1 MSDVIEAYRLL
12 PGMLLARKY
21 RLTRRIGQGAMG
33 VVWAATNEST
43 GREVAVKLIAR
54 PDPSLRKRLLR
65 EAQSCGA
72 LQHPN
77 IVDVIDVTRTESGE
91 PCMIMELLVGES
103 VAALLEARR
112 RLDAPLA
119 ARIAHDVAGA
129 LGAAHAVQIVH
140 RDLKP
145 ANIFVHRPPDADGFV
160 VKVLDFGVAKNLAD
174 ARGVSST
181 MDAAVGSPF
190 YMSPEQ
196 VRADG
201 DVDGRT
207 DLWALGVVL
216 FEMLT
221 GVRPFQGEGP
231 QLLSQIL
238 SGEIPKVSR
247 YLRRV
252 DERLVSIVDRCL
264 RRERAERFAAAEE
277 VARALSELMLPAGA
291 RGAAAAAQ
299 GGVGAPPE
307 VSAAAAEAGAGA
319 GWRESQTR
327 TATHAGERARPAPL
341 SRTASEQETVVAPE
355 RGQGRAPTPDELA
368 TTVPV
373 KPVGQPQRG
382 GAQAPAQTAQGRI
395 PAGGAGGGAP
405 AAGAAPM
412 VTPRGTLVMRGQT
425 AAAYQQAAEV
435 ARAQALAQRADVER
449 ASAQPAARE
458 REGGKA
464 ERRPGKGKA
473 AAATLVVGLIVGVL
487 AATWIVGWERAS
499 DAPAGEDAG
508 RAPGVGMGAV
518 QGAPPA
524 VTQAPA
530 TGAPE
535 AVASSKQPAETGAR
549 ANAPGSDQAGPTDVN
564 GGGKGKLAPGTV
576 DAVKAGEGQGERPSR
591 AAEAAGT
598 AGQRAP
604 ASGTASAQQKKRPP
618 ENRDEIY
625 ERPPVKRDEIY
636 EEMFGAPAPAAPGAS
651 PAVGKPAP
659 EKKPPA
665 PTRPFD

>member
-21 RLTRRIGQGAMG
+21 RLSRKIGQGAMG

-129 LGAAHAVQIVH
+129 LAAAHAVQIVH

-160 VKVLDFGVAKNLAD
+160 VKVLDFGVAKNLAVV
-174 ARGVSST
+174 RGVSST

-201 DVDGRT
+201 DVDART

-247 YLRRV
+247 YLRHV
-252 DERLVSIVDRCL
+252 DERLVRIVDRCL

-291 RGAAAAAQ
+291 RGAAAQ
-299 GGVGAPPE
+299 GVGAPPE
-307 VSAAAAEAGAGA
+307 VSAAAMEAGAGA
-319 GWRESQTR
+319 GWRESQAR
-327 TATHAGERARPAPL
+327 TATHAGEGARTAPR

-382 GAQAPAQTAQGRI
+382 GAQAPAQTAQGRS
-395 PAGGAGGGAP
+395 PAGGAGVGAP
-405 AAGAAPM
+405 AAGAGPM

-435 ARAQALAQRADVER
+435 ARAKALAQRADVER
-449 ASAQPAARE
+449 ASAQPAAKV
-458 REGGKA
+458 REGDKA
-464 ERRPGKGKA
+464 GRRRGKGKA

-487 AATWIVGWERAS
+487 AATWIVGWEKAS

-508 RAPGVGMGAV
+508 RASSVGMGAEK
-518 QGAPPA
+518 AALPA
-524 VTQAPA
+524 VTQASA
-530 TGAPE
+530 TGAPAAAAPSE
-535 AVASSKQPAETGAR
+535 QPAGTGAR
-549 ANAPGSDQAGPTDVN
+549 ANAPGSDQAGPTAVDE
-564 GGGKGKLAPGTV
+564 GGKGKLAPGTA

-591 AAEAAGT
+591 AAETTGT

-604 ASGTASAQQKKRPP
+604 ASGAASAQQKKRPP
-618 ENRDEIY
+618 EKWDEIY
-625 ERPPVKRDEIY
+625 ERPPEKRDEVY
-636 EEMFGAPAPAAPGAS
+636 EELFGTPARAAPGAS
-651 PAVGKPAP
+651 PTVEKPAP
-659 EKKPPA
+659 EKKLPA
-665 PTRPFD
+665 PTRPFN

>member
-1 MSDVIEAYRLL
+1 MSDVSEAYRLL

-21 RLTRRIGQGAMG
+21 RLIGKIGQGAMG
-33 VVWAATNEST
+33 VVWAASNEAT
-43 GREVAVKLIAR
+43 GREVALKVIAR

-77 IVDVIDVTRTESGE
+77 IVDVIDVARTESGD

-129 LGAAHAVQIVH
+129 LAAAHAVQIVH

-145 ANIFVHRPPDADGFV
+145 ANVFLHRPPEASDFV

-174 ARGVSST
+174 ARGASST

-196 VRADG
+196 IRADG
-201 DVDGRT
+201 DVDARA

-252 DERLVSIVDRCL
+252 DERLVRIVDRCL
-264 RRERAERFAAAEE
+264 RRERGERFGSAEE
-277 VARALSELMLPAGA
+277 VAGELAAFVVPAGA
-291 RGAAAAAQ
+291 RGAAVHSVWAAS
-299 GGVGAPPE
+299 E
-307 VSAAAAEAGAGA
+307 VSAVAAEAGADA
-319 GWRESQTR
+319 GPRWRESQTR
-327 TATHAGERARPAPL
+327 TATHAGEGERAALP
-341 SRTASEQETVVAPE
+341 SRTASEQETVIVPE

-373 KPVGQPQRG
+373 KPVGQPRQG
-382 GAQAPAQTAQGRI
+382 GAQAPAQTAQGGS

-405 AAGAAPM
+405 AAGAEPM
-412 VTPRGTLVMRGQT
+412 VTYRGTLVMRGQ
-425 AAAYQQAAEV
+425 AAAAHQQAAEML
-435 ARAQALAQRADVER
+435 RAKALAQRADVER
-449 ASAQPAARE
+449 ASAQPAAKE

-464 ERRPGKGKA
+464 GRRRGNGKA
-473 AAATLVVGLIVGVL
+473 VAATLVVGLIIGVL
-487 AATWIVGWERAS
+487 AATWIVGWEKAS

-508 RAPGVGMGAV
+508 HAPSVGTVAV
-518 QGAPPA
+518 KVAPLA
-524 VTQAPA
+524 ATQAAA
-530 TGAPE
+530 TGAPAE
-535 AVASSKQPAETGAR
+535 VAPPKQPAVAEGR
-549 ANAPGSDQAGPTDVN
+549 ANAPGSAEASPTDVDA
-564 GGGKGKLAPGTV
+564 GGRGNPAPGTV
-576 DAVKAGEGQGERPSR
+576 EAVKAGEGQGERPSR
-591 AAEAAGT
+591 AAETTGT
-598 AGQRAP
+598 AGQRTS
-604 ASGTASAQQKKRPP
+604 ASGVASAQQKKRPP
-618 ENRDEIY
+618 E
-625 ERPPVKRDEIY
+625 KRDEIY

-651 PAVGKPAP
+651 KPAP
-659 EKKPPA
+659 EKKLPA

>member
-21 RLTRRIGQGAMG
+21 RLSRKIGQGAMG

-43 GREVAVKLIAR
+43 GREVALKLIAR

-77 IVDVIDVTRTESGE
+77 IVDVIDVTHTDSGE
-91 PCMIMELLVGES
+91 PCLIMELLVGDS
-103 VAALLEARR
+103 VAELLEARR
-112 RLDAPLA
+112 RLQAPLA

-160 VKVLDFGVAKNLAD
+160 VKVLDFGVAKNLAV

-201 DVDGRT
+201 DVDART

-221 GVRPFQGEGP
+221 GVRPFQGDGP

-247 YLRRV
+247 YLRHV

-291 RGAAAAAQ
+291 RGAAAQ
-299 GGVGAPPE
+299 GVGAPPE

-327 TATHAGERARPAPL
+327 TATHAGEGARTAPL
-341 SRTASEQETVVAPE
+341 SMTASEQETVMAPE
-355 RGQGRAPTPDELA
+355 RGQGRAPALDELA

-382 GAQAPAQTAQGRI
+382 GAQAPAQTAQGRS
-395 PAGGAGGGAP
+395 PAGGAP
-405 AAGAAPM
+405 AAGAEPM
-412 VTPRGTLVMRGQT
+412 VTPRGTLVMRGQA

-435 ARAQALAQRADVER
+435 ARAKALAQRADVER
-449 ASAQPAARE
+449 ASAQPAAKE
-458 REGGKA
+458 REGDKA
-464 ERRPGKGKA
+464 GRRRGKGKA

-487 AATWIVGWERAS
+487 AATWIVGWEKAS

-508 RAPGVGMGAV
+508 RAPSVGMGAV
-518 QGAPPA
+518 KVAPPA
-524 VTQAPA
+524 ATQASA
-530 TGAPE
+530 TGAPA
-535 AVASSKQPAETGAR
+535 AVAPSKQPEVTGGR
-549 ANAPGSDQAGPTDVN
+549 ANAPGSGQAGPTDVDE
-564 GGGKGKLAPGTV
+564 GGKGKLAPGTA
-576 DAVKAGEGQGERPSR
+576 DAVKAGQGQGERPSR
-591 AAEAAGT
+591 AAEATAT

-604 ASGTASAQQKKRPP
+604 ASGTASAQQKKRSP
-618 ENRDEIY
+618 E
-625 ERPPVKRDEIY
+625 KRDEIY
-636 EEMFGAPAPAAPGAS
+636 EELFGAPATAAPGAS
-651 PAVGKPAP
+651 PTVEKPAP
-659 EKKPPA
+659 EKKLPA
-665 PTRPFD
+665 PARPFN

>member
-1 MSDVIEAYRLL
+1 MSHAIEAYRLL
-12 PGMLLARKY
+12 PGMLLARKF
-21 RLTRRIGQGAMG
+21 RLTRKIGQGAMG

-43 GREVAVKLIAR
+43 GREVALKLIAR

-77 IVDVIDVTRTESGE
+77 IVDVIDVTHTDSGE
-91 PCMIMELLVGES
+91 PCLIMELLVGDS
-103 VAALLEARR
+103 VAELLEARR
-112 RLDAPLA
+112 RLQAPLA

-145 ANIFVHRPPDADGFV
+145 ANIFVHRPPDADDFV
-160 VKVLDFGVAKNLAD
+160 VKVLDFGVAKNLAV

-201 DVDGRT
+201 DVDARS

-247 YLRRV
+247 YLRHV
-252 DERLVSIVDRCL
+252 DERLVTIVDRCL
-264 RRERAERFAAAEE
+264 RRDRAERFAAAED

-291 RGAAAAAQ
+291 HGAAAQ
-299 GGVGAPPE
+299 GAGAPPE
-307 VSAAAAEAGAGA
+307 VSAAEAGAGA
-319 GWRESQTR
+319 GWRESQAR
-327 TATHAGERARPAPL
+327 TATHAESGWRASPMRTAAHAGERTAPL
-341 SRTASEQETVVAPE
+341 SRTASEQETAVVPE

-373 KPVGQPQRG
+373 KPAGQPQRG
-382 GAQAPAQTAQGRI
+382 GAQAPAQGAQGRS
-395 PAGGAGGGAP
+395 PAGGAVGGAL
-405 AAGAAPM
+405 AAGAEPM
-412 VTPRGTLVMRGQT
+412 VTHRGTLVMRGE
-425 AAAYQQAAEV
+425 AAAVHQHAAEM
-435 ARAQALAQRADVER
+435 ARAKALAQRADVAR

-464 ERRPGKGKA
+464 GRRRGKGLA
-473 AAATLVVGLIVGVL
+473 VVATLVVGLIVGVL
-487 AATWIVGWERAS
+487 AATWIVGWEKAS
-499 DAPAGEDAG
+499 NAPAGADAG
-508 RAPGVGMGAV
+508 RAPSEGVGAV
-518 QGAPPA
+518 KEAPPA
-524 VTQAPA
+524 ATQVAA
-530 TGAPE
+530 TGAPA
-535 AVASSKQPAETGAR
+535 AVAPPEQPAVTGAR
-549 ANAPGSDQAGPTDVN
+549 ANAPGSAEAGPTDVDA
-564 GGGKGKLAPGTV
+564 GGKGSLTPGTAE
-576 DAVKAGEGQGERPSR
+576 AVKAGERQGERPPR
-591 AAEAAGT
+591 AAETMGT

-604 ASGTASAQQKKRPP
+604 ASGVASAQPRKQAP
-618 ENRDEIY
+618 E
-625 ERPPVKRDEIY
+625 KRDEVY
-636 EEMFGAPAPAAPGAS
+636 EELFGAPAPAARGAS
-651 PAVGKPAP
+651 PVVEKPAP

-665 PTRPFD
+665 PARPFN